1 MKVKGK
7 YMGLDVLGYY
17 IKTPTDTY
25 DLNSDSEYDD
35 KIQELMAK
43 GYDVVS
49 NCYWF
54 ADSCCHAEF
63 VER

>member
-17 IKTPTDTY
+17 VKTPTDTY
-25 DLNSDSEYDD
+25 DLNSDSEYYN

-49 NCYWF
+49 SYYWC
-54 ADSCCHAEF
+54 ADSCYHAEL

>member
-17 IKTPTDTY
+17 IKTPADTY
-25 DLNSDSEYDD
+25 DLNSDLEYYG

-43 GYDVVS
+43 GYSVVS
-49 NCYWF
+49 SYYLCK
-54 ADSCCHAEF
+54 DSCCYAEL